1 MFFGSD
7 RFHHIAHCLGMKNP
21 VTFLQIL
28 ITVMITMQYV
38 MHMDTNLSYNSKLLF
53 VFFLS
58 IGVQWPIADS
68 NSKL

>member
-38 MHMDTNLSYNSKLLF
+38 MHMDTNYLSYNSKF
-53 VFFLS
+53 IIIFFS
-58 IGVQWPIADS
+58 FYRCPVA
-68 NSKL
+68 NC

>member
-21 VTFLQIL
+21 ATFLQIL
-28 ITVMITMQYV
+28 ITVTITMQY
-38 MHMDTNLSYNSKLLF
+38 MSCTWTLITYHIIQSC
-53 VFFLS
+53 FFLS